1 MLPFPMRSGDT
12 SSAARTVQLKIEQ
25 ATSGEERLL
34 MAFEMS
40 LFVRD
45 LAAAGIRHD
54 HPDWSDA
61 EVKRELIR
69 FAFLPD
75 PLPRGLR

>member
-1 MLPFPMRSGDT
+1 MRSSDT
-12 SSAARTVQLKIEQ
+12 SSAARVVQVKIEQ

-40 LFVRD
+40 LFARD

-54 HPDWSDA
+54 HPEWSDA
-61 EVKRELIR
+61 QIKRELIR
-69 FAFLPD
+69 LAFLPD
-75 PLPRGLR
+75 PLPHGFE